1 MENIEM
7 SKNMWNWVDSEC
19 NTITRKKFST
29 LNDKNINML
38 TAKIADLPFDSIKS
52 AQYKSIDSAKN
63 AM

>member
-1 MENIEM
+1 
-7 SKNMWNWVDSEC
+7 
-19 NTITRKKFST
+19 
-29 LNDKNINML
+29 ML